1 MHTKVV
7 RLKAAHGIIKLFTAT
22 EIWEVLFSQEKN
34 RFPVVEDTVRALSEE
49 LLAAAVRFG
58 FVIQKPRT
66 VSVLF
71 CSDAR
76 IHELNRI
83 YRNKDKPT
91 DVLSFA
97 MTEAGFSSSLGDL
110 VISTETTIR
119 QAREYGVTREAET
132 VRLMAHGILHLLG
145 YDHEMVSAVEAN
157 RMRRAEKRLREV
169 GNIFLKRSR
178 LTVFRG

>member
-7 RLKAAHGIIKLFTAT
+7 RLKAAHGKIRLIAGA
-22 EIWEVLFSQEKN
+22 EIWEVLVSQE
-34 RFPVVEDTVRALSEE
+34 RSRYPIVEETIRALSEE
-49 LLAAAVRFG
+49 LLMAAVRFG
-58 FVIQKPRT
+58 FVRQSVRA

-83 YRNKDKPT
+83 YRSKDKPT

-110 VISTETTIR
+110 VISTETTIK
-119 QAREYGVTREAET
+119 QAKEYGVSREAET
-132 VRLMAHGILHLLG
+132 VRLMSHGILHLLG
-145 YDHEMVSAVEAN
+145 YDHEMVTPAEAN
-157 RMRRAEKRLREV
+157 RMRRAERRLREA
-169 GNIFLKRSR
+169 GDKFLQYSKLAIF
-178 LTVFRG
+178 VN